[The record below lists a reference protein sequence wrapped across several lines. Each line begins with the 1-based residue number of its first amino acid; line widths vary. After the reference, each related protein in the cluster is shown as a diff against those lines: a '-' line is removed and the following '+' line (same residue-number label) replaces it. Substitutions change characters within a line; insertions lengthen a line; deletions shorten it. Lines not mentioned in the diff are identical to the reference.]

1 MGHSFEVDI
10 AVKYGVNAAI
20 LLQHI
25 YFWCQK
31 NRANKRNF
39 HDGLYW
45 TYNSRNGF
53 REIFPYLSERQVK
66 TAIDKLVEDGVVVT
80 GQYNES
86 KWDKSLWY
94 ALTDKGWSI
103 MRSYPVDMAK
113 MSNRLDGNVK
123 PIPDIE
129 PDNIPDIKADKHG
142 AFTKPTV
149 EEIRNYV
156 TENHY
161 SIDPET
167 FFDYYEAR
175 GWMAGKTPM
184 KDWKAAVR
192 LWQRN
197 QKPNASTTP
206 PPPPPPPPPKPA
218 QRSVGAPIPIEQ
230 NEEPKKVRRQV
241 TLKGDD
247 NRLVGFLYED
257 GEIVVIQKQGRFTH
271 ADVGPFGMKRINIS
285 GYRSIKRW
293 EDAKCDPGTQLS
305 DFFP

>member
-31 NRANKRNF
+31 NRANKRNY

-129 PDNIPDIKADKHG
+129 PDNFPDIKADKHG
-142 AFTKPTV
+142 SFAKPTV
-149 EEIRNYV
+149 DEIRNYV

-161 SIDPET
+161 SIDLET
-167 FFDYYEAR
+167 FFDYYESR
-175 GWMAGKTPM
+175 GWMVGKSHM
-184 KDWKAAVR
+184 KDWKASVR

-206 PPPPPPPPPKPA
+206 PPPQKPK
-218 QRSVGAPIPIEQ
+218 RSFRMVVRLLDYLHMEQ
-230 NEEPKKVRRQV
+230 MGV
-241 TLKGDD
+241 
-247 NRLVGFLYED
+247 LYED
-257 GEIVVIQKQGRFTH
+257 GEIKARGKFCYGRVNGDDLYIEGDETT
-271 ADVGPFGMKRINIS
+271 
-285 GYRSIKRW
+285 KRW
-293 EDAKCDPGTQLS
+293 EDAKCSRGAQLS